1 MKPSIGESMTIQ
13 QKQFDIS
20 APGALGQLP
29 VIMCVVIAAGG
40 LLALAAAAW
49 VWAVPDY
56 FSAFVVPRLGLVNVP
71 VTLDGATR
79 LEGFAISMIPMLLL
93 FFMLYQAY
101 ALFGSFRIGSVF
113 ADDAPAR
120 LRRIALG
127 LIALAA
133 LRPVTGALIGAALT
147 ASNPAGQRIL
157 AFGLSI
163 DDYMIAA
170 LGGLLLVLA
179 RVFLEAN
186 RLSDENRQIV

>member
-1 MKPSIGESMTIQ
+1 MTTQI
-13 QKQFDIS
+13 KRFDFS
-20 APGALGQLP
+20 AAGALGQLP

-49 VWAVPDY
+49 VWAEPDY
-56 FSAFVVPRLGLVNVP
+56 VSAFVVPRLGLVNVP

-101 ALFGSFRIGSVF
+101 VLFDSFRLGSVF

-120 LRRIALG
+120 LRRIALS

-133 LRPVTGALIGAALT
+133 LRPVTGALTGAALT

-186 RLSDENRQIV
+186 RLSDENRHIV